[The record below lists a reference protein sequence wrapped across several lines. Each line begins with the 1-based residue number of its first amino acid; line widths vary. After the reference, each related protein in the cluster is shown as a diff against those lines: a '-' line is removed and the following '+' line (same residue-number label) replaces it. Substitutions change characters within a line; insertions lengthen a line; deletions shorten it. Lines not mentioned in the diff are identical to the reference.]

1 MVLFYFGRAR
11 ITLNQDDVGLFKVA
25 SLRNI
30 EKTAPYIHDGSF
42 STLEEVVEHYN
53 NGGKSHRNKSSILRQ
68 LNLSTQDKQDLVAF
82 LKALTDEK

>member
-1 MVLFYFGRAR
+1 M
-11 ITLNQDDVGLFKVA
+11 FKVA

-53 NGGKSHRNKSSILRQ
+53 SGGKSHRNKSSILRQ
-68 LNLSTQDKQDLVAF
+68 LNLSAQDKQDLVAF